1 MYEKYFFNKVFL
13 ILFNLKPVKNSH
25 FSYCSYCISHTSF
38 VGPHQNQALLQLVS
52 RL

>member
-13 ILFNLKPVKNSH
+13 ILFLKPVKNSH
-25 FSYCSYCISHTSF
+25 FSYCSYCISHTSL
-38 VGPHQNQALLQLVS
+38 VGPRQNQALLQLVS